1 MSKVDLG
8 ELIAR
13 ASVSN
18 LNTGREQIEYID
30 LDKIDQDPNN
40 FYSLDGL
47 DDLAA
52 NIQLCGL
59 QQPIRVRSGECGRV
73 IIVSGHR
80 RRAALELLAQED
92 PKWAS
97 VPCIREREEG
107 SEALQELRLIYAN
120 SDTRRLSDAEQAK
133 QAERVELLLYQ
144 LKEEGY
150 DFPGRMRDHVAQACK
165 ISAPKLARLKV
176 IREGL
181 KGTWMELFQTDQ
193 LPAQT
198 AYALARMPETLQQ
211 RLAKV
216 CARTPTG
223 YEAERILSLWEAGAA
238 WEPAMTCPDGRS
250 CKRGDAFLHH
260 DVEHSYEACLGERCC
275 LECSQAKAEC
285 FACDRMCAKA
295 QALRKDKRDTAKE
308 QEEER
313 KAKQQEKYQVEI
325 QKSAARLLQAA
336 DAAGLDDSERL
347 QPGVY
352 KADVTIGELRAYAA
366 GDFLG
371 HYFYGNDLDP
381 VKFDRLDQVAQKL
394 QCSSDYLLGL
404 TEELNP
410 MPKPPAQGWIPLQWI
425 AGEEKPRKPTQ
436 AVCKFAVD
444 GMEKPMTTLAW
455 WNMSEWTFCGGAKI
469 DAGCLAWWPVP
480 ED

>member
-59 QQPIRVRSGECGRV
+59 QQPIRVRSGESGRV
-73 IIVSGHR
+73 VIVSGHR

-97 VPCIREREEG
+97 VPCIRERTEG

-176 IREGL
+176 IQEGL
-181 KGTWMELFQTDQ
+181 KGKWMGLFQADQ

-198 AYALARMPETLQQ
+198 AYALARMPEKLQE
-211 RLAKV
+211 RLGKV
-216 CARTPTG
+216 
-223 YEAERILSLWEAGAA
+223 LSLI
-238 WEPAMTCPDGRS
+238 
-250 CKRGDAFLHH
+250 H
-260 DVEHSYEACLGERCC
+260 
-275 LECSQAKAEC
+275 
-285 FACDRMCAKA
+285 
-295 QALRKDKRDTAKE
+295 
-308 QEEER
+308 
-313 KAKQQEKYQVEI
+313 I
-325 QKSAARLLQAA
+325 
-336 DAAGLDDSERL
+336 
-347 QPGVY
+347 
-352 KADVTIGELRAYAA
+352 
-366 GDFLG
+366 
-371 HYFYGNDLDP
+371 
-381 VKFDRLDQVAQKL
+381 
-394 QCSSDYLLGL
+394 
-404 TEELNP
+404 
-410 MPKPPAQGWIPLQWI
+410 
-425 AGEEKPRKPTQ
+425 
-436 AVCKFAVD
+436 
-444 GMEKPMTTLAW
+444 
-455 WNMSEWTFCGGAKI
+455 
-469 DAGCLAWWPVP
+469 
-480 ED
+480 